1 MYQDDDPLSY
11 ALKSTHCG
19 WNHGVLASVEF
30 VRPSP
35 KPRKAISLIGR
46 PLNAQ
51 RVAHDRQPL
60 RPGDQQALM
69 FHFAFHLAFHFGR
82 ENRKMKH
89 PFPKTQFAQW
99 FSRSTVVFHL
109 PFHLVFHSARKTERN
124 TQARIATASLSL
136 PVLTLLRLATA
147 FRPWLDHQQTGE
159 PVHGLLV
166 LERGIRSLPLTVL
179 TRHELI
185 GRIIGLGRGPISL
198 YMLQAGIVGLP
209 NVGKST
215 LFNAL
220 TAQEAA
226 LAANYPFATIEPNV
240 GVVAVPDGRL
250 GVLKDLNKAQKIV
263 PATVE
268 FVDIAG
274 LVRGASKGEGL
285 GNQFLANIRE
295 THAVIQVVRCFEDEN
310 IIHVEGSVDPI
321 RDIETIQIELALAD
335 LASIEKR
342 KDKAGR
348 SAKSGDKDAKRE
360 LEIIEKIQPV
370 LEEGR
375 PIRAAAL
382 TDDEREIVRKWFLLT
397 SKPTIYAANVD
408 EGSLA
413 DPDSNPH
420 VLAVKKHAAAENSDV
435 VVICA
440 KLEAEL
446 VALEDAERAEYLKDL
461 GLESSGVDKMIKAAY
476 HMLGLMS
483 FLTAGEK
490 EVRAWTIPI
499 GTKAPQAA
507 GEIHTDIERGFIR
520 AEIIGYDDLVA
531 CGSRKAA
538 SEKGLARLEGKEYV
552 MQDGDVVDFRFNV

>member
-1 MYQDDDPLSY
+1 
-11 ALKSTHCG
+11 
-19 WNHGVLASVEF
+19 
-30 VRPSP
+30 
-35 KPRKAISLIGR
+35 
-46 PLNAQ
+46 
-51 RVAHDRQPL
+51 
-60 RPGDQQALM
+60 
-69 FHFAFHLAFHFGR
+69 
-82 ENRKMKH
+82 
-89 PFPKTQFAQW
+89 
-99 FSRSTVVFHL
+99 
-109 PFHLVFHSARKTERN
+109 
-124 TQARIATASLSL
+124 
-136 PVLTLLRLATA
+136 
-147 FRPWLDHQQTGE
+147 
-159 PVHGLLV
+159 
-166 LERGIRSLPLTVL
+166 
-179 TRHELI
+179 
-185 GRIIGLGRGPISL
+185 
-198 YMLQAGIVGLP
+198 MLQAGIVGLP

-240 GVVAVPDGRL
+240 GVVPVPDERL
-250 GVLKDLNKAQKIV
+250 EPLAKIVKTETIV

-310 IIHVEGSVDPI
+310 IIHVEGSVNPV

-335 LASIEKR
+335 LASCEKR
-342 KDKAGR
+342 RDKATR
-348 SAKSGDKDAKRE
+348 AAKSGGDKDAKRE
-360 LEIIEKIQPV
+360 LEILDKVQPI

-375 PIRAAAL
+375 PARAADL
-382 TDDEREIVRKWFLLT
+382 SDDERAIVKGWFLLST
-397 SKPTIYAANVD
+397 KPTIYAANVD
-408 EGSLA
+408 ESSLA

-420 VLAVKKHAAAENSDV
+420 VQTVKQHAAAEKADV

-440 KLEAEL
+440 KLEADL
-446 VALEDAERAEYLKDL
+446 VALDAAERKEF
-461 GLESSGVDKMIKAAY
+461 LEAHGVASSGVDELIKAAY

-520 AEIIGYDDLVA
+520 AEIVSYDALT
-531 CGSRKAA
+531 AA
-538 SEKGLARLEGKEYV
+538 GNYAIAREQGVLRLEGKEYV
-552 MQDGDVVDFRFNV
+552 MQEGDIVNFRFNV

>member
-1 MYQDDDPLSY
+1 
-11 ALKSTHCG
+11 
-19 WNHGVLASVEF
+19 
-30 VRPSP
+30 
-35 KPRKAISLIGR
+35 
-46 PLNAQ
+46 
-51 RVAHDRQPL
+51 
-60 RPGDQQALM
+60 
-69 FHFAFHLAFHFGR
+69 
-82 ENRKMKH
+82 
-89 PFPKTQFAQW
+89 
-99 FSRSTVVFHL
+99 
-109 PFHLVFHSARKTERN
+109 
-124 TQARIATASLSL
+124 
-136 PVLTLLRLATA
+136 
-147 FRPWLDHQQTGE
+147 
-159 PVHGLLV
+159 
-166 LERGIRSLPLTVL
+166 
-179 TRHELI
+179 
-185 GRIIGLGRGPISL
+185 
-198 YMLQAGIVGLP
+198 MLQAGIVGLP

-240 GVVAVPDGRL
+240 GVVAVPDERL
-250 GVLKDLNKAQKIV
+250 AVLEKMNKAQKTV

-295 THAVIQVVRCFEDEN
+295 TDAVIQVVRCFEDEN
-310 IIHVEGSVDPI
+310 IVHVEGSVNPV

-342 KDKAGR
+342 KEKAAR

-360 LEIIEKIQPV
+360 IEIIDKIQPV

-375 PIRAAAL
+375 PVRAANL
-382 TDDEREIVRKWFLLT
+382 TDDERSIVKKWFLLT
-397 SKPTIYAANVD
+397 TKPTIYAANVD
-408 EGSLA
+408 EATLA
-413 DPDSNPH
+413 DPASNPH
-420 VLAVKKHAAAENSDV
+420 VQKVLEHAKAENADV
-435 VVICA
+435 VPICA

-446 VALEDAERAEYLKDL
+446 VALDPAERDEYLKDL
-461 GLESSGVDKMIKAAY
+461 GLGSSGVDKLIKAAY

-520 AEIIGYDDLVA
+520 AEIVSYDDLVA